1 MTLGIQPSC
10 SQISGHFSAYL
21 DGALTGVEM
30 QQLARHLER
39 CSACTDDFEGW
50 RALQSNLAHIGPARP
65 PADLALRLRVALSQ
79 EQAHTPGATLAG
91 WRLKWENT
99 LAPLV
104 LRASAG
110 FAGAVLLAGAM
121 TLLIGTFATPETLTA
136 RDEPIGMAST
146 PHLLY
151 ASYPIGAADGPDLKL
166 LDNPSDPTVVEA
178 YIDGTGRVYDFR
190 VLSGATDQ
198 QTHATL
204 ENKLLFS
211 LFEPARVFGQPVRG
225 VALLSFSGVSVQ
237 G

>member
-1 MTLGIQPSC
+1 M
-10 SQISGHFSAYL
+10 L
-21 DGALTGVEM
+21 D
-30 QQLARHLER
+30 
-39 CSACTDDFEGW
+39 
-50 RALQSNLAHIGPARP
+50 
-65 PADLALRLRVALSQ
+65 
-79 EQAHTPGATLAG
+79 G
-91 WRLKWENT
+91 WRLWWGNT
-99 LAPLV
+99 LAPFM

-110 FAGAVLLAGAM
+110 FAGAVLLVGAM
-121 TLLIGTFATPETLTA
+121 TLLIGTFATPETLA
-136 RDEPIGMAST
+136 AGDEPIGMASA

-166 LDNPSDPTVVEA
+166 LDNPADPTVVEA
-178 YIDGTGRVYDFR
+178 YIDGAGRVYDFR
-190 VLSGATDQ
+190 VLSGSTDQ

>member
-1 MTLGIQPSC
+1 MNPIPETNCNRTSA
-10 SQISGHFSAYL
+10 HFSAYL

-30 QQLARHLER
+30 QAVAHHLEG
-39 CSACTDDFEGW
+39 CSTCSENFDGW
-50 RALQSNLAHIGPARP
+50 RALQHSLSDLGPARP

-79 EQAHTPGATLAG
+79 EQARSTRNVLGQ
-91 WRLKWENT
+91 WRLRWENT
-99 LAPLV
+99 LAPFM

-110 FAGAVLLAGAM
+110 FAGAVLLVGAM
-121 TLLIGTFATPETLTA
+121 TLLIGTFATPETLAA
-136 RDEPIGMAST
+136 RDEPIGMASS

-151 ASYPIGAADGPDLKL
+151 ASYPVGAADGADLKL
-166 LDNPSDPTVVEA
+166 LDNPSVPTVVEA
-178 YIDGTGRVYDFR
+178 YVNGAGRVYDFR
-190 VLSGATDQ
+190 VLSGSVDQ
-198 QTHATL
+198 QTYDTL